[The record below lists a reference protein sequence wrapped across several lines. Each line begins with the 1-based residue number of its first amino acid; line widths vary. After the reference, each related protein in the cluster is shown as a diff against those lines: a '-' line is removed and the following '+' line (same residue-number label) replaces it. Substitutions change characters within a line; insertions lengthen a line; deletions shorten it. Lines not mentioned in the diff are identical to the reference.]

1 MVNVSKFRND
11 SLEYHPKYKH
21 YSPTAMKSTIA
32 DGVHYFGLTGFPL
45 AVRRVRTDTKHTPS
59 HPHDLTEIE
68 HSHDFCELVIVTQG
82 SAMHMLEGTAFP
94 VTAGDVFLLQG
105 RQSHYFYER
114 KNLDL
119 INIMYDPEKIE
130 LPEGELR
137 RMPGYCAMFML
148 EPTYRRQHRFA
159 SRLHL
164 KRVPLARA
172 ERLAE
177 EMEHECDGDEP
188 GKEVA
193 LRAKL
198 LEMLVYLSRAYT
210 NSDTTEAHAL
220 LRVGNVIGVLENDFS
235 KDWKLDELLD
245 IAHMSRS
252 NLMRVFRK
260 ATGQTPIEYLVR
272 LRIQKSMEMLRNTDF
287 TVTEIALEVGF
298 NDSNYFTRQF
308 RRILGESPRAFRQ
321 AKSVV

>member
-1 MVNVSKFRND
+1 
-11 SLEYHPKYKH
+11 
-21 YSPTAMKSTIA
+21 MKSTIA
-32 DGVHYFGLTGFPL
+32 DGIHYFGLAGFPL
-45 AVRRVRTDTKHTPS
+45 AVRRVRTDTKNTPS

-68 HSHDFCELVIVTQG
+68 HSHDFCELVIVTKG
-82 SAMHMLEGTAFP
+82 RAMHMLEGSSFP

-105 RQSHYFYER
+105 RQKHYFYER
-114 KNLDL
+114 QNLDL

-164 KRVPLARA
+164 KRVPLARV
-172 ERLAE
+172 ERLAD
-177 EMEHECDGDEP
+177 EMECECENDEP

-198 LEMLVYLSRAYT
+198 LEMMVYLSRAYT
-210 NSDTTEAHAL
+210 SSDTTEAHAL
-220 LRVGNVIGVLENDFS
+220 LRVGNVIGALENDYS
-235 KDWKLDELLD
+235 RDWKLDELLN

-272 LRIQKSMEMLRNTDF
+272 LRIQKSMEMLRNTDL
-287 TVTEIALEVGF
+287 TITEIALEVGF

-308 RRILGESPRAFRQ
+308 RRILGESPRSFRRTK
-321 AKSVV
+321 A

>member
-1 MVNVSKFRND
+1 
-11 SLEYHPKYKH
+11 
-21 YSPTAMKSTIA
+21 MKSTIA
-32 DGVHYFGLTGFPL
+32 DGIHYFGLAGFPL
-45 AVRRVRTDTKHTPS
+45 AVRRVRTDTENRPS

-68 HSHDFCELVIVTQG
+68 HSHDFCELVIVTKG
-82 SAMHMLEGTAFP
+82 HAMHMLEGSPFP

-105 RQSHYFYER
+105 RQKHYFYER
-114 KNLDL
+114 QNLDL
-119 INIMYDPEKIE
+119 INIMYDPDKIE

-148 EPTYRRQHRFA
+148 EPNYRRQHRFA

-164 KRVPLARA
+164 KRVPLARV
-172 ERLAE
+172 ERLAD
-177 EMEHECDGDEP
+177 EMERECEKDEP

-198 LEMLVYLSRAYT
+198 LEMMVYLSRAYT
-210 NSDTTEAHAL
+210 SSDTTEAHAL
-220 LRVGNVIGVLENDFS
+220 LRVGNVIGALENDYS
-235 KDWKLDELLD
+235 RDWKLDELLN

-272 LRIQKSMEMLRNTDF
+272 LRIQKAMEMLRNTDL
-287 TVTEIALEVGF
+287 TITEIALEVGF

-308 RRILGESPRAFRQ
+308 RRILGESPRDFRR
-321 AKSVV
+321 AKA